1 MKEKQLWM
9 IGAIGAIV
17 AIWLS
22 VLLVSLFSPD
32 LVSGSQ
38 QEHLPLAA
46 IVTWISGALAT
57 RSVLRI
63 IPRSEGEWMV
73 ASLSATALWAAVA
86 IVGIFVPPVL
96 TGSDPTRIPLAAI
109 LAPIGGAIVTGMPG
123 RRVGNQTEV
132 SGSRRRRGTV
142 CTADC
147 L

>member
-63 IPRSEGEWMV
+63 MPRSEGEWMV
-73 ASLSATALWAAVA
+73 ATPRASRSLRSSPRSGGPSSRACRAA
-86 IVGIFVPPVL
+86 
-96 TGSDPTRIPLAAI
+96 GSGT
-109 LAPIGGAIVTGMPG
+109 
-123 RRVGNQTEV
+123 
-132 SGSRRRRGTV
+132 RRR
-142 CTADC
+142 
-147 L
+147 